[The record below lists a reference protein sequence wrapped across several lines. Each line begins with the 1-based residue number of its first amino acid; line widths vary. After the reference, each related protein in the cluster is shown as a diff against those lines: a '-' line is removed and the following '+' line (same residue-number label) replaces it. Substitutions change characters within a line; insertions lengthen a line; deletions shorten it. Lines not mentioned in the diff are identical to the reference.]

1 MPKYLSWEFCLLSEW
16 NNTIKYIET
25 LRFLWVSIESFV
37 LGVMS
42 LGLFAFVRDY
52 ECVCINGLWIL
63 FVRIYMS
70 MFMRISN

>member
-37 LGVMS
+37 LGVMN

-63 FVRIYMS
+63 IGRIYEYLYE
-70 MFMRISN
+70 N